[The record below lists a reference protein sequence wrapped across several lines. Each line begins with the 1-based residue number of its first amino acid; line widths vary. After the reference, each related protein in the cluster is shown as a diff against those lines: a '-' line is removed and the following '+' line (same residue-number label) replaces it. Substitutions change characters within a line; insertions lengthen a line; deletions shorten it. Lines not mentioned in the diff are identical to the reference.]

1 MLKSE
6 NKKGV
11 CVHRWRE
18 PIVPS
23 HSHFLCS
30 VDKVE
35 WSAFCVLQ
43 YPMKKSLNT
52 MFCCTLS
59 RLLSRHYF
67 GTNWMLSVPFHFTRW
82 PELLCVSERI
92 ASSILLAG
100 APLLLLKLSLVP
112 IFGTVDNCPSEKQ
125 QGGDLKIAIMTF
137 YFSFVQCDHAMK
149 RNICFKFQLFYL
161 QHWKNFHN
169 QIDNHRNNDNNHHQP
184 QDDPA
189 RLVSLGAQHGISNN
203 HNNVRCGNAVKYPEG
218 CSLREG

>member
-18 PIVPS
+18 PIILSLP
-23 HSHFLCS
+23 HFLCS

-43 YPMKKSLNT
+43 YPMKKSLKT

-100 APLLLLKLSLVP
+100 APTLVKIVPGANFRHSWQLSLWKAARWRFKDCHHD
-112 IFGTVDNCPSEKQ
+112 ILF
-125 QGGDLKIAIMTF
+125 
-137 YFSFVQCDHAMK
+137 FSFNM
-149 RNICFKFQLFYL
+149 IM
-161 QHWKNFHN
+161 
-169 QIDNHRNNDNNHHQP
+169 P
-184 QDDPA
+184 
-189 RLVSLGAQHGISNN
+189 
-203 HNNVRCGNAVKYPEG
+203 
-218 CSLREG
+218 

>member
-112 IFGTVDNCPSEKQ
+112 IFGTVDNCPSGKQ

-137 YFSFVQCDHAMK
+137 YFFSFNVTMPWK
-149 RNICFKFQLFYL
+149 GTLCFKFQIFYL
-161 QHWKNFHN
+161 QRWK
-169 QIDNHRNNDNNHHQP
+169 ISIIK
-184 QDDPA
+184 
-189 RLVSLGAQHGISNN
+189 LTTITIMTTITVSLKMILLAL
-203 HNNVRCGNAVKYPEG
+203 
-218 CSLREG
+218 SLSVLSTVSATTTTMSGVAML